1 MKEEKDKSF
10 LKTIVNFAVVI
21 RADLATINKIK
32 RELASNPDV
41 EVVYQ
46 KFSFNKLFIKEDG
59 ESYEN

>member
-10 LKTIVNFAVVI
+10 LETIVNFAVVI

-46 KFSFNKLFIKEDG
+46 KFSFSRLYIKEDD